1 MKKYLLFSGLV
12 AFALAG
18 CVNNDDVTVSEEID
32 FTPVAY
38 KAQKAPILNSV
49 YPLDRP
55 FQVWGFYLK
64 KGQTWSANK
73 NESTKR
79 NFIMP
84 FIKHWHRY

>member
-49 YPLDRP
+49 YPEDRP
-55 FQVWGFYLK
+55 FQVWGYYLK
-64 KGQTWSANK
+64 NLSFANIYTIKSGSRSAA
-73 NESTKR
+73 
-79 NFIMP
+79 
-84 FIKHWHRY
+84 